1 MLFEQNLIEK
11 LKSDNK
17 DLIRYV
23 QEIQTAYSFSE
34 AQNLFRKL
42 KMAMEQYIRAE
53 ESCLY
58 TRCLE
63 EDDDTLETL
72 VRNGERE
79 HSDLRHMLNSLGTL
93 DPSTSEWKE
102 KIHNLKSKLENYS
115 YWENRDLFPVL
126 A

>member
-1 MLFEQNLIEK
+1 
-11 LKSDNK
+11 
-17 DLIRYV
+17 
-23 QEIQTAYSFSE
+23 
-34 AQNLFRKL
+34 
-42 KMAMEQYIRAE
+42 
-53 ESCLY
+53 
-58 TRCLE
+58 LE